1 MHASSVGGMMSKDK
15 PDLPAGGSERI
26 VTGIDGLDKILG
38 GGFPK
43 SRTILLAGGPGCGKT
58 ILSTQ
63 FLCNG
68 ARLYSE
74 TGVYVTLGETPR
86 GIVQNL
92 SSFDFKINEL
102 VMQRK
107 LAFIDLSIS
116 GALRRQAEAG
126 KKIDFAVLKDLIR
139 PVVEELGAKRLVIDP
154 ITAMGINRDLPEIR
168 ERLTE
173 FATFASDFGCTTLL
187 VSETPIDQNIIS
199 VFGVEEFVVD
209 GVIVLHNMRR
219 GGTRVRGV
227 EIVKMRGTDHGAHI
241 YPVQFSRQGLL
252 VFPEERVHGD
262 DS

>member
-1 MHASSVGGMMSKDK
+1 MSKDELSS
-15 PDLPAGGSERI
+15 PEGRSDRI

-43 SRTILLAGGPGCGKT
+43 GRTILLAGGPGCGKT

-68 ARLYSE
+68 ARLYDE
-74 TGVYVTLGETPR
+74 TGVYVTFGETPR

-102 VMQRK
+102 ILQKKM
-107 LAFIDLSIS
+107 AFIDLSIS
-116 GALRRQAEAG
+116 GVLRRQAEAG
-126 KKIDFAVLKDLIR
+126 KTIDFAVLKDLIR
-139 PVVEELGAKRLVIDP
+139 PVIEELSAKRLVIDP

-168 ERLTE
+168 ARLTE

-187 VSETPIDQNIIS
+187 VSETPIDQNIVS

-227 EIVKMRGTDHGAHI
+227 EIVKMRGTNHGAHI
-241 YPVQFSRQGLL
+241 YPVQFGGSGIL
-252 VFPEERVHGD
+252 VFPEERIHGD
-262 DS
+262 E